1 MTALSWQG
9 VLGRMVGQVAQK
21 LCGFGVDQVEVA
33 GLMSW
38 DLGSSGRAVGATW
51 VTKVMAAELGQG
63 QCCSGCLTQLTGTSC
78 LRACQEMEHSQ
89 RIPHGHPAVHPYQV
103 PHVPGLTLGE
113 LLHWRSQ
120 AGVAVEGAAP
130 RELLLCSGTHRAL
143 GSFAATQHFYS
154 QAVLVIPQILQVC
167 AGPIP

>member
-9 VLGRMVGQVAQK
+9 VLGRMVGQAAQK

-38 DLGSSGRAVGATW
+38 DLGSSGRSVGATW

-89 RIPHGHPAVHPYQV
+89 RIPHGHPAVHPYQGLLV
-103 PHVPGLTLGE
+103 SHVPGLTLGE

-130 RELLLCSGTHRAL
+130 RAALQPHSTFTAKLCL
-143 GSFAATQHFYS
+143 
-154 QAVLVIPQILQVC
+154 
-167 AGPIP
+167 